1 MSRFLISC
9 GGTGGHLSP
18 GIALAE
24 GLRARGHQVV
34 LLISH
39 KKVDTRLIEKYPHL
53 TFERIPGAPFT
64 FRPVGFVRFVVKQT
78 AGLMRSVR
86 LVRNPRPDA
95 IVGFGGFTTA
105 AIILAGAMFRV
116 PVALHEANRVPGR
129 AIRLLGRLARRVYVP
144 PGVRMSEVRFSA
156 LYPMGLPVRP
166 DIVRLPREVARQAL
180 GLDPQQPVLVV
191 LGGSQGASKLNEW
204 SRQRA
209 EALALADHR
218 KDEFLAMLAH
228 ELRNPLS
235 AILTAARLMQMKST
249 EAAPR
254 LAQTIERQTHHL
266 ARLVDDLL
274 EVSRIT
280 HGKIQLKLEPTDLIE
295 AVKRSVE
302 TAKPTLARHRNE
314 VSLKLPEGPLL
325 VNGDA
330 TRIDQIVGNLL
341 TNAAKYTNDAG
352 HIEVNVERLASGKV
366 RVDVIDD
373 GVGLSQEDCAH
384 VFELFYQANT
394 SIARS
399 QSGLGIGLTM
409 VHRLVE
415 MHGGAVSV
423 QSDGPGKGCC
433 FSVEL
438 TELLG
443 SLPRDSAPPA
453 EAPTRGT
460 RVLFVDDNVDACE
473 LMRIWLESVG
483 CVVISAHDGGEAVRA
498 GLEHRFDVAVLDI
511 GLPVMDGYELAGHLR
526 RLPGLAELQ
535 LIALT
540 GYGQESDRQRARE
553 AGFHQHLVKP
563 VDVSVIEASLARA
576 RPRDLAG

>member
-209 EALALADHR
+209 EALAFEGIQLYCVTGLGKGEVGERTLKSRNGQAVKAIFVPFSDR
-218 KDEFLAMLAH
+218 IG
-228 ELRNPLS
+228 ELLS
-235 AILTAARLMQMKST
+235 AADLVVSRAGAGTIAELIRCETPAILIPYPHAADNHQ
-249 EAAPR
+249 EAN
-254 LAQTIERQTHHL
+254 
-266 ARLVDDLL
+266 ARYFEQQGGGLVIGQEHVSDLL
-274 EVSRIT
+274 REVR
-280 HGKIQLKLEPTDLIE
+280 
-295 AVKRSVE
+295 
-302 TAKPTLARHRNE
+302 
-314 VSLKLPEGPLL
+314 
-325 VNGDA
+325 
-330 TRIDQIVGNLL
+330 
-341 TNAAKYTNDAG
+341 
-352 HIEVNVERLASGKV
+352 
-366 RVDVIDD
+366 DVIFNDWLLRKFRSNLTRMD
-373 GVGLSQEDCAH
+373 RANSLEEMLNDLEAMIHPPED
-384 VFELFYQANT
+384 
-394 SIARS
+394 
-399 QSGLGIGLTM
+399 
-409 VHRLVE
+409 
-415 MHGGAVSV
+415 
-423 QSDGPGKGCC
+423 P
-433 FSVEL
+433 
-438 TELLG
+438 
-443 SLPRDSAPPA
+443 APKPA
-453 EAPTRGT
+453 QHAP
-460 RVLFVDDNVDACE
+460 A
-473 LMRIWLESVG
+473 
-483 CVVISAHDGGEAVRA
+483 
-498 GLEHRFDVAVLDI
+498 
-511 GLPVMDGYELAGHLR
+511 
-526 RLPGLAELQ
+526 
-535 LIALT
+535 
-540 GYGQESDRQRARE
+540 
-553 AGFHQHLVKP
+553 
-563 VDVSVIEASLARA
+563 
-576 RPRDLAG
+576 